1 MKRGFTLV
9 ELLAVI
15 IALGIIV
22 GIAVPGITK
31 IMEKSR
37 IKAFEASVKGYIKA
51 ADMDNSDRGG
61 LKNYYS
67 IADGIVTEEK
77 TNENI
82 DVQTGT
88 SENGS
93 LEIDN
98 KGKVNGSIYNNRYC
112 AKIID
117 SRINIDEECSYTS
130 FDDGYVIY
138 FNPETSSLCTECEA
152 VSTAGTKTGCMKWY
166 AYNDNKNEYRLKL
179 ILDHNTT
186 PYCQWNDTGKI
197 VDGST
202 ILNSKL
208 KNDTQTWGKE
218 LNPRIISAYEIKKL
232 VSDKLF
238 DGTWG
243 NQIQIPS
250 EYNFLLD
257 NGGNYWTTSI
267 VTNFDYCAW
276 GVGTSD
282 ETHEVTYRSVTD
294 SANFGLRPVISI
306 NKDNL

>member
-31 IMEKSR
+31 IMEKSK

-130 FDDGYVIY
+130 FDDGDVIY
-138 FNPETSSLCTECEA
+138 FNPETSSLCTEGEA

-186 PYCQWNDTGKI
+186 PSCQWNDTGKI

-208 KNDTQTWGKE
+208 KNDTQTWDKE

-232 VSDKLF
+232 VSNQSF
-238 DGTWG
+238 DGKLDKH
-243 NQIQIPS
+243 IPIPS

-276 GVGTSD
+276 GVGRSD

>member
-130 FDDGYVIY
+130 FDDGDVIY
-138 FNPETSSLCTECEA
+138 FNPETSSICTEGEA

-208 KNDTQTWGKE
+208 KNDTQTWDKE

-232 VSDKLF
+232 VSNQSF
-238 DGTWG
+238 DGKWDKH
-243 NQIQIPS
+243 IPIPS

-276 GVGTSD
+276 GVGRSD

>member
-15 IALGIIV
+15 IALGIVV

-31 IMEKSR
+31 IMEKSKL
-37 IKAFEASVKGYIKA
+37 KAFEASVKGYIKA
-51 ADMDNSDRGG
+51 LDMDNSDRGG

-67 IADGIVTEEK
+67 ITDGIVTEEK

-93 LEIDN
+93 IEIDN

-130 FDDGYVIY
+130 FNDGDVIY
-138 FNPETSSLCTECEA
+138 FNPETSSICTAGEA

-186 PYCQWNDTGKI
+186 PSCQWNDTGKI

-208 KNDTQTWGKE
+208 KNDTQTWDKE

-232 VSDKLF
+232 VSDKSF
-238 DGTWG
+238 DGKRD
-243 NQIQIPS
+243 NHIPITS
-250 EYNFLLD
+250 KYNFLLD
-257 NGGNYWTTSI
+257 NGGYYWTTSI

-276 GVGTSD
+276 GVGTSN
-282 ETHEVTYRSVTD
+282 VYYRSVTD
-294 SANFGLRPVISI
+294 DANFGIRPVISI

>member
-130 FDDGYVIY
+130 FDDGDVIY
-138 FNPETSSLCTECEA
+138 FNPETSSLCTEGEA

-208 KNDTQTWGKE
+208 KNDTQTWDKE

-232 VSDKLF
+232 VSNQSF
-238 DGTWG
+238 DGKWDKH
-243 NQIQIPS
+243 IPIPS

-276 GVGTSD
+276 GVGRSD

-306 NKDNL
+306 NQDNL

>member
-1 MKRGFTLV
+1 MKQRFTLV
-9 ELLAVI
+9 KLLAVI
-15 IALGIIV
+15 IVLGIIV

-31 IMEKSR
+31 IMEKSK

-67 IADGIVTEEK
+67 LTDGIVTEEK

-93 LEIDN
+93 MEIDN

-138 FNPETSSLCTECEA
+138 FNPETSSLCTEGEA

-208 KNDTQTWGKE
+208 KNDTQTWDKE

-232 VSDKLF
+232 VSNQSF
-238 DGTWG
+238 DGTFV
-243 NQIQIPS
+243 NHIPITS

-267 VTNFDYCAW
+267 VTDFDYCAW
-276 GVGTSD
+276 GVGRSD

>member
-15 IALGIIV
+15 IALGIVV

-31 IMEKSR
+31 IMEKSKL
-37 IKAFEASVKGYIKA
+37 KAFEASVKGYIKA
-51 ADMDNSDRGG
+51 LDMDNSDRGG

-93 LEIDN
+93 IEIDN

-130 FDDGYVIY
+130 FDDGDAIY
-138 FNPETSSLCTECEA
+138 FNPETSSLCTEGEA

-186 PYCQWNDTGKI
+186 PSCQWNDTGKI

-208 KNDTQTWGKE
+208 KNDTQTWDKE

-232 VSDKLF
+232 VSNQSF
-238 DGTWG
+238 DGTRYT
-243 NQIQIPS
+243 NIPITS
-250 EYNFLLD
+250 EYNFLLY
-257 NGGNYWTTSI
+257 NGGNYWTTSV

-276 GVGTSD
+276 GVGTTD
-282 ETHEVTYRSVTD
+282 VYYRAVAD
-294 SANFGLRPVISI
+294 AANFGVRPVISI

>member
-130 FDDGYVIY
+130 FDDGDVIY
-138 FNPETSSLCTECEA
+138 FNPETSSLCTEGEA

-166 AYNDNKNEYRLKL
+166 AYNDNKNEYKLKL

-208 KNDTQTWGKE
+208 KNDTQTWDKE

-232 VSDKLF
+232 VSNQSF
-238 DGTWG
+238 DGTWQT
-243 NQIQIPS
+243 NIPIPS

-276 GVGTSD
+276 GVGRSD

>member
-31 IMEKSR
+31 IMEKSK

-67 IADGIVTEEK
+67 IADGTVTEEK

-93 LEIDN
+93 MEIDN

-130 FDDGYVIY
+130 FDDGDVIY
-138 FNPETSSLCTECEA
+138 FNPETSSFCTEGEA

-186 PYCQWNDTGKI
+186 PYCQWNNTGKV

-232 VSDKLF
+232 VSNQSF
-238 DGTWG
+238 DGTRYT
-243 NQIQIPS
+243 NIQIPS

-276 GVGTSD
+276 GVGRSD

>member
-93 LEIDN
+93 IEIDN

-130 FDDGYVIY
+130 YNDGDVIY
-138 FNPETSSLCTECEA
+138 FNPETSSFCTEGEA

-186 PYCQWNDTGKI
+186 PSCQWNDTGKI

-208 KNDTQTWGKE
+208 KNDTQTWDKE

-232 VSDKLF
+232 VSNQSF
-238 DGTWG
+238 DGTRYT
-243 NQIQIPS
+243 NIPITS
-250 EYNFLLD
+250 EYNFLLY
-257 NGGNYWTTSI
+257 NGGNYWTTSV

-276 GVGTSD
+276 GVGTTD
-282 ETHEVTYRSVTD
+282 VYYRAVAD
-294 SANFGLRPVISI
+294 SSNFGVRPVISI

>member
-130 FDDGYVIY
+130 FDDGDVIY
-138 FNPETSSLCTECEA
+138 FNPETSSLCTEGEA

-208 KNDTQTWGKE
+208 KNDTQTWDKE

-232 VSDKLF
+232 VSNQSF
-238 DGTWG
+238 DGKWDKH
-243 NQIQIPS
+243 IPIPS

-276 GVGTSD
+276 GVGRSD

-294 SANFGLRPVISI
+294 SANLGLRPVISI

>member
-130 FDDGYVIY
+130 FDDGDVIY
-138 FNPETSSLCTECEA
+138 FNPETSSLCTEGEA

-186 PYCQWNDTGKI
+186 PSCQWNDTGKI

-208 KNDTQTWGKE
+208 KNDTQTWDKE

-232 VSDKLF
+232 VSYKYF
-238 DGTWG
+238 DGKWDKCMP
-243 NQIQIPS
+243 IPS

-276 GVGTSD
+276 GVGRSD

>member
-31 IMEKSR
+31 IMEKSKL
-37 IKAFEASVKGYIKA
+37 KAFEASVKGYIKA
-51 ADMDNSDRGG
+51 LDMDNSDRGG

-130 FDDGYVIY
+130 FDDGDVIY
-138 FNPETSSLCTECEA
+138 FNPETSSLCTEGEA

-186 PYCQWNDTGKI
+186 PSCQWNDTGKI

-208 KNDTQTWGKE
+208 KNDTQTWDKE

-232 VSDKLF
+232 VSNQSF
-238 DGTWG
+238 DGTRYT
-243 NQIQIPS
+243 NIPITS
-250 EYNFLLD
+250 EYNFLLY

-276 GVGTSD
+276 GVGRSD

>member
-15 IALGIIV
+15 IALGIVV
-22 GIAVPGITK
+22 GIAFPGITK
-31 IMEKSR
+31 IMEKSKL
-37 IKAFEASVKGYIKA
+37 KAFEASVKGYIKA

-130 FDDGYVIY
+130 FDDGDVIY
-138 FNPETSSLCTECEA
+138 FNPETSSLCTEGEA

-208 KNDTQTWGKE
+208 KNDTQTWDKE

-232 VSDKLF
+232 VSNQSF
-238 DGTWG
+238 DGTRYT
-243 NQIQIPS
+243 NIPITS
-250 EYNFLLD
+250 EYNFLLY
-257 NGGNYWTTSI
+257 NGGNYWTTSV

-276 GVGTSD
+276 GVGTTD
-282 ETHEVTYRSVTD
+282 VYYRAVAD
-294 SANFGLRPVISI
+294 SSNFGVRPVISI

>member
-31 IMEKSR
+31 IMEKSK

-130 FDDGYVIY
+130 FDDGDVIY
-138 FNPETSSLCTECEA
+138 FNPETSSLCTEGEA

-166 AYNDNKNEYRLKL
+166 AYNDNKNEYKLKL

-208 KNDTQTWGKE
+208 KNDIQTWGKE

-232 VSDKLF
+232 VSNQSF
-238 DGTWG
+238 DGKWDKH
-243 NQIQIPS
+243 IPIPS

-276 GVGTSD
+276 GVGRSD
-282 ETHEVTYRSVTD
+282 ETHEVTYKSVTD

>member
-130 FDDGYVIY
+130 FDDGDVIY
-138 FNPETSSLCTECEA
+138 FNPETSSFCTEGEA

-186 PYCQWNDTGKI
+186 PSCQWNDTGKI

-202 ILNSKL
+202 ILNSRF
-208 KNDTQTWGKE
+208 KNDTQTWYKE

-232 VSDKLF
+232 VSNQSF
-238 DGTWG
+238 DGTRYT
-243 NQIQIPS
+243 NIPITS
-250 EYNFLLD
+250 EYNFLLY

-276 GVGTSD
+276 GVGRSD

>member
-15 IALGIIV
+15 IALGIVV
-22 GIAVPGITK
+22 GIAFPGITK
-31 IMEKSR
+31 IMEKSKL
-37 IKAFEASVKGYIKA
+37 KAFEASVKGYIKA

-93 LEIDN
+93 MEIDN

-130 FDDGYVIY
+130 FDDGDVIY
-138 FNPETSSLCTECEA
+138 FNPETSSLCTEGEA
-152 VSTAGTKTGCMKWY
+152 VSTNGTKTGCMKWY

-186 PYCQWNDTGKI
+186 PSCQWNDTGKI

-208 KNDTQTWGKE
+208 KNDTQTWDKE

-232 VSDKLF
+232 VSNQSF
-238 DGTWG
+238 DGTRYT
-243 NQIQIPS
+243 NIQIPS

-276 GVGTSD
+276 GVGRSD